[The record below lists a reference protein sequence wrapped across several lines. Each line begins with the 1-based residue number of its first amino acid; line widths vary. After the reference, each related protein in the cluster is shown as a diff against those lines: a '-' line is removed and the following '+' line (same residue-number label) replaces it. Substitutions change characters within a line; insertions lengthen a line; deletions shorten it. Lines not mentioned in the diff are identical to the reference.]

1 MKNKQIIYMGKR
13 LTIKERL
20 ERKFKKATKEILK
33 YQKVLALTA
42 EELSWLKENEDEFD
56 SACSE
61 LGGIFMVSGD
71 ADSFVIEEDED
82 GSGWLTVVMDK

>member
-1 MKNKQIIYMGKR
+1 MAKR
-13 LTIKERL
+13 LTIEERL
-20 ERKFKKATKEILK
+20 TRKFQKAPKDIQK
-33 YQKVLALTA
+33 YEKQLSLTA
-42 EELSWLKENEDEFD
+42 EELSWLKEHEDEFVD
-56 SACSE
+56 VCDQ

>member
-1 MKNKQIIYMGKR
+1 MAKR

-20 ERKFKKATKEILK
+20 ERKFKKAPKDIQRYK
-33 YQKVLALTA
+33 KVLSLTA
-42 EELSWLKENEDEFD
+42 EELLWLKENEDEFAD
-56 SACSE
+56 VCYQ

-82 GSGWLTVVMDK
+82 GSGWLTVVMVK